1 MTKDELITLLRSVDA
16 DPKYVDIVETA
27 HGIGWN
33 AALDNA
39 STRVAQM
46 PFGNDTIASFAVFI
60 KSLKT

>member
-16 DPKYVDIVETA
+16 DPKYLDIVETA
-27 HGIGWN
+27 HSVGWN

-39 STRVAQM
+39 ATHVSQM